1 MGVCASKVDDYAARE
16 AAANKRLR
24 DKGWKTNLAWNDA
37 GGSLYTY
44 ISPSGQTFTSQR
56 EHGKIP
62 ALIQACAASR
72 KACAAANARATKIN
86 PPSKKINTFAGSV

>member
-1 MGVCASKVDDYAARE
+1 MAFGSHLGHARGVCASKVDDYAAKE

-62 ALIQACAASR
+62 ALIQACAAAR
-72 KACAAANARATKIN
+72 KGDQN
-86 PPSKKINTFAGSV
+86 